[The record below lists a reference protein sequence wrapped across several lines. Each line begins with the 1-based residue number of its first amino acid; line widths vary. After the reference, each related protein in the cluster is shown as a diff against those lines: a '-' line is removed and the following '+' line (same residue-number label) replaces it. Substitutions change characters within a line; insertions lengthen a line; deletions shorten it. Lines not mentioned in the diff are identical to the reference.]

1 MASPDTDSKP
11 ALRRVLRASLPDA
24 LSQLAQ
30 SIEIRQVLHD
40 WLSHR
45 AERVISAFSAI
56 PGEPQLLPLLS
67 ELKDRRWVLPRIE
80 GDSLHFHFVD
90 HTQTELETGPFGI
103 TEPSAIAPLCPT
115 DGVQIFLCPG
125 LGFTPCGKRLGRG
138 KGFYD
143 RSLAQSDSESIRV
156 GVCFREQVHPHLLV
170 DPHDMPMHFLAT
182 PDGVKEC
189 R

>member
-1 MASPDTDSKP
+1 MASPNTDSKL

-24 LSQLAQ
+24 ADQLAQ
-30 SIEIRQVLHD
+30 SAEIRRVLHD

-45 AERVISAFSAI
+45 TEQVVSAFSAI

-80 GDSLHFHFVD
+80 GDILQFHFAD
-90 HTQTELETGPFGI
+90 QGQAGLETGPFDI
-103 TEPSAIAPLCPT
+103 AQPPADAPLCPT
-115 DGVQIFLCPG
+115 DGIQIFLCPG

-143 RSLAQSDSESIRV
+143 RTLPHADSESIRV
-156 GVCFREQVHPHLLV
+156 GICFRQQVHPELPV

-182 PDGVKEC
+182 PDGVKVC